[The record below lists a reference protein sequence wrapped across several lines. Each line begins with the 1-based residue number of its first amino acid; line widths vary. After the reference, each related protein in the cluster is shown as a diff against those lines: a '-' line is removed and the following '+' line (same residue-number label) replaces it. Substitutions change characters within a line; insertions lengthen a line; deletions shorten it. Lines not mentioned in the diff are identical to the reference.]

1 MIFACRNHGIRVAVR
16 QLAAAVGAA
25 SVLAVCAGE
34 SAAAQVPGLPVLQ
47 NAFSAPGFALAADF
61 GGGNG
66 QGVYGAAFAWGLGK
80 TGAISIS
87 GAAAAQSAN
96 GATRGAYGGRLAA
109 RLWSGGGTGLGLA
122 AFAGVG
128 GAPRTRENLIV
139 TNPAELIVPAGL
151 SVGYHRSLGSTRG
164 VAVYVAPFYRYE
176 RAESEIVET
185 TSAFRAS
192 AGLDIALSP
201 TIGLTIGGEFGGS
214 SGDNNGS
221 PAGAFGAAISV
232 VLGGGGR

>member
-1 MIFACRNHGIRVAVR
+1 MLTVWG
-16 QLAAAVGAA
+16 G
-25 SVLAVCAGE
+25 G
-34 SAAAQVPGLPVLQ
+34 SAAGQVPGLPVLQ
-47 NAFSAPGFALAADF
+47 NAFSAPGFALAANF

-66 QGVYGAAFAWGLGK
+66 QSVYGAALAWGVGK

-87 GAAAAQSAN
+87 GAAAAQTAN
-96 GATRGAYGGRLAA
+96 DATRGAYGGRLAA

-128 GAPRTRENLIV
+128 GAPRTRENSIV

-151 SVGYHRSLGSTRG
+151 SVGYRRSLGSTRG
-164 VAVYVAPFYRYE
+164 FAVYVAPFYRYE
-176 RAESEIVET
+176 RAESEIIET

-201 TIGLTIGGEFGGS
+201 TVGVTVGGEFGGS
-214 SGDNNGS
+214 SGDNGS
-221 PAGAFGAAISV
+221 PAGAFGAAISF